1 MKPTI
6 AHTATHPR
14 RRLACG
20 KFDTNGSSMQSHP
33 RAQPNSPALWGGGQ
47 GAGVGLGILPQR
59 GLRMKIN
66 GRFST
71 TGFVGDGYIPNTDST
86 TCCDITCFE
95 TERGTINRN
104 RTSSVS

>member
-6 AHTATHPR
+6 AQYSNNPR
-14 RRLACG
+14 RRLACGNHRGRGCLACG
-20 KFDTNGSSMQSHP
+20 KFDTNNSSMQSHP

-47 GAGVGLGILPQR
+47 GAGEGLGILPQR

-71 TGFVGDGYIPNTDST
+71 AGRTIKFGFTKKYTAIL
-86 TCCDITCFE
+86 
-95 TERGTINRN
+95 
-104 RTSSVS
+104 

>member
-20 KFDTNGSSMQSHP
+20 NHWGRGRLACGQFDTNGSSMQSHL

-47 GAGVGLGILPQR
+47 GAGGEERGIRPQR
-59 GLRMKIN
+59 GLKM
-66 GRFST
+66 
-71 TGFVGDGYIPNTDST
+71 
-86 TCCDITCFE
+86 
-95 TERGTINRN
+95 
-104 RTSSVS
+104 